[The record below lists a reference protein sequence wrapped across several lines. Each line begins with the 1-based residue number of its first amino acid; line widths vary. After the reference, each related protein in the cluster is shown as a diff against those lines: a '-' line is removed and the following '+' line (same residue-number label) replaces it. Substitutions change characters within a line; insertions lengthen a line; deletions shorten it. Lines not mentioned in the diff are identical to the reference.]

1 MANLKLIDA
10 LLEKTEYI
18 YVLGIDGK
26 PQMPTNR
33 KVRIRSLFKSGRAKI
48 VDTVPFTIRLLYEN
62 DAVLQPITIAEDPG
76 RTNIGA
82 AVLTQLGDLVFSAVV
97 ETRNKSIKK
106 LMTDRK
112 AHRHASRRGER
123 KARQRLAKKH
133 GSMTKAGM
141 MMRKLP
147 QYAADKFVTC
157 KIIKNTE
164 ARFCNRK
171 RMPDWLTPTVN
182 HLVQTHINLIKKIEK
197 YLPITDVAIEVNRFA
212 FMQMENPGI
221 SGVDFQNGP
230 LKGFDDIKAAI
241 REQQHGKCLMC
252 KNDIEH
258 FHHIVPRSKG
268 GSDTIQNQAGLCK
281 KCHAKVH
288 TDSEFL
294 AKFKDKKEGLIKKY
308 GALSALNQAVPF
320 ICKELIKIYGVEHVH
335 FCTGKDTSL
344 IRSSL
349 GYEKTKENQMHE
361 VDAYCIGLAAIG
373 ADKVKR
379 HGFNGERE
387 VPGQQKVVRGS
398 NIPVLTSHVSQNPRS
413 KSGYEPERR
422 VINNVFKI
430 KQFRRQDRQRVHY
443 QKERTYYLDGKKIA
457 TSRKPRFEQKGNAL
471 SDWYKEQIEAYGQHE
486 AGKMRSRLTVKKSK
500 RSYNTAKKLMP
511 GCIFYYDGQRH
522 VMTGQSSYGRYLR
535 AYNCGTKDFLASK
548 CQIIQF
554 NTGLVF
560 V

>member
-1 MANLKLIDA
+1 MANLKLIDE

-33 KVRIRSLFKSGRAKI
+33 KVRVRSLFKSGMAKI
-48 VDTVPFTIRLLYEN
+48 VDTVPFTMQLLYEN
-62 DAVLQPITIAEDPG
+62 KPVLQPITIAEDPG

-106 LMTDRK
+106 LMSDRK
-112 AHRHASRRGER
+112 AHRQASRHGER
-123 KARQRLAKKH
+123 KARQRLAKKYK
-133 GSMTKAGM
+133 SMIKAGM
-141 MMRKLP
+141 IMRKLP

-157 KIIKNTE
+157 KVIKNTE

-182 HLVQTHINLIKKIEK
+182 HLVQTHINLIKKVEK

-212 FMQMENPGI
+212 FMQMENPDA

-230 LKGFDDIKAAI
+230 LKGFDDVKAAI

-258 FHHIVPRSKG
+258 FHHIIPRSKG
-268 GSDTIQNQAGLCK
+268 GSNTIQNQVGLCK

-288 TDSEFL
+288 TDAEFQ
-294 AKFKDKKEGLIKKY
+294 AKLKDKKDGLIKKY

-320 ICKELIKIYGVEHVH
+320 ICKELLKIYGAEHVH

-349 GYEKTKENQMHE
+349 GYDKTKDNQMHE
-361 VDAYCIGLAAIG
+361 VDAYCICLAAIG
-373 ADKVKR
+373 ADKTKR
-379 HGFNGERE
+379 PDF
-387 VPGQQKVVRGS
+387 
-398 NIPVLTSHVSQNPRS
+398 
-413 KSGYEPERR
+413 
-422 VINNVFKI
+422 NNVFKI
-430 KQFRRQDRQRVHY
+430 KQFRRQDRSIINYQR
-443 QKERTYYLDGKKIA
+443 ERTYYLDGKKIA
-457 TSRKPRFEQKGNAL
+457 TNRKPRFEQKGDAL
-471 SDWYKEQIEAYGQHE
+471 SDWYSEQVKLK
-486 AGKMRSRLTVKKSK
+486 GKKYADKLTGRITVKKST
-500 RSYNTAKKLMP
+500 RGYNSKDRVMP
-511 GCIFYYDGQRH
+511 GTIFYYCGKRLVLSGQTTR
-522 VMTGQSSYGRYLR
+522 GKYYKAYGDPKTNYP
-535 AYNCGTKDFLASK
+535 AAK
-548 CQIIQF
+548 CQIYKHNKGF
-554 NTGLVF
+554 VF
-560 V
+560 I

>member
-48 VDTVPFTIRLLYEN
+48 VDTIPFTIRLLYEN

-112 AHRHASRRGER
+112 AHRQASRRGER

-133 GSMTKAGM
+133 GSMIKAGM

-171 RMPDWLTPTVN
+171 HMPDWLTPTVN

-212 FMQMENPGI
+212 FMQMENPNINGL
-221 SGVDFQNGP
+221 DFQNGP
-230 LKGFDDIKAAI
+230 LKGFDDVKAAI

-379 HGFNGERE
+379 HGFNGERK

-413 KSGYEPERR
+413 KSGHEPERR

-457 TSRKPRFEQKGNAL
+457 TNRKPRFEQKGNAL

-500 RSYNTAKKLMP
+500 RSYNTAKRLMP

-535 AYNCGTKDFLASK
+535 AYNCGTKDFPASK

>member
-1 MANLKLIDA
+1 MANLKLIDE

-18 YVLGIDGK
+18 YVLGVDGK

-33 KVRIRSLFKSGRAKI
+33 KVRVRSLFKSGLAKI

-112 AHRHASRRGER
+112 AHRQASRRGER

-133 GSMTKAGM
+133 GSMIKAGM

-182 HLVQTHINLIKKIEK
+182 HLVQIHINLIKKIEK

-212 FMQMENPGI
+212 FIQMESPGI

-230 LKGFDDIKAAI
+230 LKGFDDVKAAI

-258 FHHIVPRSKG
+258 FHHIVPRSRG

-288 TDSEFL
+288 TDAEFQ
-294 AKFKDKKEGLIKKY
+294 AKLKDKKEGLIKKY

-373 ADKVKR
+373 ADK
-379 HGFNGERE
+379 
-387 VPGQQKVVRGS
+387 
-398 NIPVLTSHVSQNPRS
+398 
-413 KSGYEPERR
+413 
-422 VINNVFKI
+422 INKIKHPSFVNVYKI
-430 KQFRRQDRQRVHY
+430 KQFRRQNRSIINHQY
-443 QKERTYYLDGKKIA
+443 ERTYYLDDKKIA
-457 TSRKPRFEQKGNAL
+457 TNRKPRFEQKGDAF
-471 SDWYKEQIEAYGQHE
+471 SDWYSKQVELNGKKQADKS
-486 AGKMRSRLTVKKSK
+486 AGRVVVKKS
-500 RSYNTAKKLMP
+500 RRNYNSRNRVMP
-511 GCIFYYDGQRH
+511 GTVFSYDGKRL
-522 VMTGQSSYGRYLR
+522 VLSGQTTRGKYYKAYGDPKTNYP
-535 AYNCGTKDFLASK
+535 AAK
-548 CQIIQF
+548 CQIYKH
-554 NTGLVF
+554 NEGLVF
-560 V
+560 M

>member
-33 KVRIRSLFKSGRAKI
+33 KVRVRGLFKSGLAKI

-82 AVLTQLGDLVFSAVV
+82 AALTQLGDLVFSAVV

-112 AHRHASRRGER
+112 THRQASRRGER

-133 GSMTKAGM
+133 GSMIKAGM

-171 RMPDWLTPTVN
+171 RIPDWLTPTVN
-182 HLVQTHINLIKKIEK
+182 HLVQTHISLIKKIER

-281 KCHAKVH
+281 KCHTKVH
-288 TDSEFL
+288 ADTEFQ

-320 ICKELIKIYGVEHVH
+320 ICKELLKIYGVEHVH

-373 ADKVKR
+373 ADKGKCP
-379 HGFNGERE
+379 GFNGERE
-387 VPGQQKVVRGS
+387 VPGRQKVVRGS
-398 NIPVLTSHVSQNPRS
+398 NVPVLTSHVGQNPRS

-422 VINNVFKI
+422 AINNVFKI
-430 KQFRRQDRQRVHY
+430 KQFRRQDRSIINYQR
-443 QKERTYYLDGKKIA
+443 ERTYYLAGKKIA
-457 TSRKPRFEQKGNAL
+457 TNRKPRFEQKDDAL
-471 SDWYKEQIEAYGQHE
+471 SDWYSEQVKLKGREYVDKLTGCI
-486 AGKMRSRLTVKKSK
+486 TVKKST
-500 RSYNTAKKLMP
+500 RGYNSKNRVMP
-511 GCIFYYDGQRH
+511 GTIFYYGGKRLVLSGQTTR
-522 VMTGQSSYGRYLR
+522 GKYYKAYGDPKTNYP
-535 AYNCGTKDFLASK
+535 AAK
-548 CQIIQF
+548 CQIYKH
-554 NTGLVF
+554 NEGLVF
-560 V
+560 I

>member
-1 MANLKLIDA
+1 MANLKLIDE

-33 KVRIRSLFKSGRAKI
+33 KVRVRRLFKLGRAKI
-48 VDTVPFTIRLLYEN
+48 VDTVPFTIQLLYKNEP
-62 DAVLQPITIAEDPG
+62 VLQPITIAEDPG

-82 AVLTQLGDLVFSAVV
+82 AVLTQLGNLVFSAVV

-112 AHRHASRRGER
+112 AHRQASRRGER
-123 KARQRLAKKH
+123 KARQRLAKRH
-133 GSMTKAGM
+133 GSMIKAGM
-141 MMRKLP
+141 IIRKLP

-171 RMPDWLTPTVN
+171 RIPDWLTPTVN
-182 HLVQTHINLIKKIEK
+182 HLVQTHVNLIKKVEK

-258 FHHIVPRSKG
+258 FHHIVPHSKG
-268 GSDTIQNQAGLCK
+268 GSNTIQNQAGLCK

-288 TDSEFL
+288 TDAEFQ
-294 AKFKDKKEGLIKKY
+294 AKFEDKKEGLIKKY

-320 ICKELIKIYGVEHVH
+320 ICKELLKIYGAEHVH

-349 GYEKTKENQMHE
+349 GYEKTKDNQMHE

-373 ADKVKR
+373 TNKAKR
-379 HGFNGERE
+379 PGFNGERE
-387 VPGQQKVVRGS
+387 VPGRQKVVRGS
-398 NIPVLTSHVSQNPRS
+398 NIPVLTSHVGQNPRS

-430 KQFRRQDRQRVHY
+430 KQFRRQDRSIINYQR
-443 QKERTYYLDGKKIA
+443 ERTYYLEGKKIA
-457 TSRKPRFEQKGNAL
+457 TNRKPRFEQKGDAL
-471 SDWYKEQIEAYGQHE
+471 SDWYSKQVKLQDKEYADKLTGRI
-486 AGKMRSRLTVKKSK
+486 TVKKST
-500 RSYNTAKKLMP
+500 RGYNSKDRVMP
-511 GCIFYYDGQRH
+511 GAVFYYNGKRL
-522 VMTGQSSYGRYLR
+522 VLTGQLTGGKYYR
-535 AYNCGTKDFLASK
+535 AYGDTKTNYPVNK
-548 CQIIQF
+548 CQIYKC
-554 NTGLVF
+554 NEGLVF